1 MEEEELRKKGV
12 LVVMLTR
19 VGRRNIL
26 GMTRKTSGRTGK
38 SCYKDQGVPE
48 RRKRRGV
55 RLAGTE
61 CSRAK
66 NDQKRC
72 KKRRAK
78 AAFSLRSGLGQL
90 RRARQTEGR
99 GKG

>member
-26 GMTRKTSGRTGK
+26 GVTRKTSGRTGK

-61 CSRAK
+61 CSQA
-66 NDQKRC
+66 
-72 KKRRAK
+72 KKRPKALQETKSEGCFLLAFRAGPTAQSK
-78 AAFSLRSGLGQL
+78 
-90 RRARQTEGR
+90 TD
-99 GKG
+99 